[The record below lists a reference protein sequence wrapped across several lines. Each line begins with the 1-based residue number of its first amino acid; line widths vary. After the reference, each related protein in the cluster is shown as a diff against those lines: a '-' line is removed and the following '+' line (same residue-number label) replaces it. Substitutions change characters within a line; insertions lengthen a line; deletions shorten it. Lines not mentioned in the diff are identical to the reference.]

1 MNFSENTNLLP
12 GGQSASPSKLKELD
26 NKIDDLAQTVTSVA
40 DSVADLADEVTT
52 AELNADTANI
62 SNAVIDNA
70 TVGAQTVMSENVDTL
85 TARQLQA
92 TTANIDTLESD
103 TAEVRELNS
112 ENAYFGSVNAQS
124 FTGQG
129 VNITGDITASN
140 KVQGKTVQ
148 TTEKVVTPALEST
161 ETELK
166 GKTTVR
172 GDVYF
177 PETGDKIYGEYLEIE
192 ADKVKADIEA
202 DTVNATSVT
211 AGSVTATGVATQGL
225 LVMGNS
231 RFMGEV
237 QAAGI
242 VPVPG
247 QILDIRTDTLIADSV
262 DAISVEGDTVKANSL
277 TTETPT
283 GSSQLVG
290 YDANGKLI
298 PVDAGL
304 DPSNYWELVT
314 GDQTSIQPKD
324 EKTIKTTDLK
334 ATDKVTVGDP
344 DQGILSNGELLVMG
358 ETTLNGTLEAGDT
371 TIFGYLTVSDA
382 GDFDTTLRDTEVDGD
397 LTVNGDIIQNGS
409 AYETHA
415 EKVYSKNDLIITRDG
430 AVSGLATGQYTGIQ
444 AKKYD
449 GTNDGQLVFDKDGE
463 ARVGDVG
470 DTEPLMTRDELA
482 DMTDGSLLKWDG
494 TNKKAVCAQSVVT
507 EITWSALKAL
517 RDGGHLVKGIQYRIT
532 DYVTTTIQPE
542 TQSAGHAFD
551 IIVTADSESVLNENA
566 RAVIHAGD
574 TYFSDSK
581 LQAWELKYC
590 LDNDTY
596 RFAWADSTNGKGV
609 IYHMT
614 DEFENDLPYDFKNI
628 QFKRYKI
635 TAKSTATKPDDLVN
649 GYYGA
654 RGSQNPASPSSALY
668 PLDYTISTSDTVFK
682 FTFDFNGEDFSLN
695 KYSNKIGTEWIK
707 NCYGNEIAPYYFQQ
721 KQGLNNVAFINTV
734 ASSSNFNNKLIG
746 AVTYSN
752 TFGNSC
758 HSNTFGNSCHSNT
771 FGNSCYSNTFG
782 NGCGSNT
789 FGNGCYLNTFGNDCG
804 SNTFGNGCYSNTF
817 GNGCYS
823 NTFGNGCGS
832 NTFGNGC
839 GSNTFGNS
847 CYSNTFGNGCQNNT
861 FAIPDGIKNFKMDSA
876 FYFNDEDSSDYNLQF
891 VNNGS
896 SSVTVTGFYFAGEF
910 KDEDTQPPTNVNRT
924 VPANSTVQI
933 FSYDDGDYED
943 GYSYWSLSATINGR
957 VVNNAGDY
965 D

>member
-12 GGQSASPSKLKELD
+12 GGQSASPSKVRELE

-52 AELNADTANI
+52 TELNATDANVT
-62 SNAVIDNA
+62 NAVIDNA
-70 TVGAQTVMSENVDTL
+70 TVGTETATEVNADTVNADNLNATDADITNL
-85 TARQLQA
+85 TADDVE
-92 TTANIDTLESD
+92 ANSVDAD
-103 TAEVRELNS
+103 NG
-112 ENAYFGSVNAQS
+112 YFGSVNAQS
-124 FTGQG
+124 FTGSG
-129 VNITGDITASN
+129 VNITGDITASA

-148 TTEKVVTPALEST
+148 ATEKVVTPALEST
-161 ETELK
+161 QTELK
-166 GKTTVR
+166 GATTVR

-177 PETGDKIYGEYLEIE
+177 PENGDKIYGEYLEIE
-192 ADKVKADIEA
+192 ADKVKADIES
-202 DTVNATSVT
+202 DSVNATSVT
-211 AGSVTATGVATQGL
+211 AGAVTATGVASQGL
-225 LVMGNS
+225 LVTGNS

-304 DPSNYWELVT
+304 DPSNYWEQVPNP
-314 GDQTSIQPKD
+314 DPEVVQFIKPKD
-324 EKTIKTTDLK
+324 NKSVQAPAVFSEYIVGTTKIESAEVVGTSVK
-334 ATDKVTVGDP
+334 AIDN
-344 DQGILSNGELLVMG
+344 LSVEPGGE
-358 ETTLNGTLEAGDT
+358 
-371 TIFGYLTVSDA
+371 
-382 GDFDTTLRDTEVDGD
+382 TTLRDTEVDGD

-430 AVSGLATGQYTGIQ
+430 AVSGLSTGQYTGIQ

-482 DMTDGSLLKWDG
+482 NMTDGSLLKWDG
-494 TNKKAVCAQSVVT
+494 TNKKAVCAQSIVVET
-507 EITWSALKAL
+507 TWAALKAL
-517 RDGGHLVKGIQYRIT
+517 RDGGTLVKGMQYRIT
-532 DYVTTTIQPE
+532 DYVTTTTQPE

-551 IIVTADSESVLNENA
+551 IIVTADSGSVLNENA
-566 RAVIHAGD
+566 RAAIHVGD

-581 LQAWELKYC
+581 LQAWKLKYC

-609 IYHMT
+609 IYYMT
-614 DEFENDLPYDFKNI
+614 DEFKNDLPYDFKNI

-635 TAKSTATKPDDLVN
+635 TGKSDATKPDSLMN

-654 RGSQNPASPSSALY
+654 RGVQAPASPSSALS
-668 PLDYTISTSDTVFK
+668 PLGYTISTSDTVFK
-682 FTFDFNGEDFSLN
+682 FTFDFNGADFSLN
-695 KYSNKIGTEWIK
+695 KYSNKSGSEWIK
-707 NCYGNEIAPYYFQQ
+707 NCYGNEIAPYYYQQ
-721 KQGLNNVAFINTV
+721 KQGLNNVVFINTD
-734 ASSSNFNNKLIG
+734 SGSSNYNNKLTG

-758 HSNTFGNSCHSNT
+758 SSNTFSNSCYSNT

-782 NGCGSNT
+782 NSCSSNT
-789 FGNGCYLNTFGNDCG
+789 FGNY
-804 SNTFGNGCYSNTF
+804 CYSNTF
-817 GNGCYS
+817 GNYCS
-823 NTFGNGCGS
+823 
-832 NTFGNGC
+832 
-839 GSNTFGNS
+839 SNTFGNS
-847 CYSNTFGNGCQNNT
+847 CYSNS
-861 FAIPDGIKNFKMDSA
+861 FANPDGIKNFKMDST
-876 FYFNDEDSSDYNLQF
+876 FYFDDEDSSNYELQF
-891 VNNGS
+891 INNGN
-896 SSVTVTGFYFAGEF
+896 SSVTVTGLYFAGEF
-910 KDEDTQPPTNVNRT
+910 EDKDTQPPTSVNIT
-924 VPANSTVQI
+924 VPAGATRSI
-933 FSYDDGDYED
+933 FYYDDGDYED
-943 GYSYWSLSATINGR
+943 GYSYWALSATINGR
-957 VVNNAGDY
+957 VVNNAGEY